1 MSRSRIEDILPLQP
15 LQEGFLFH
23 SLVADGS
30 VDVYTS
36 QVRFDLAGEVDA
48 VALRRAGERLLA
60 RHANLRAGFRHEG
73 VSRPVQVVYR
83 RVRLPWAEVDLSDA
97 VDVEARAAEVASADR
112 LRPFDLGRPPL
123 VRLSL
128 LRLGEGRFR
137 LLLTGHH
144 ILWDGWS
151 VPVLVE
157 ELFRLYAAGGE
168 DAGLPAVTPYR
179 EYLAW
184 LGRQDREAAG
194 QAWATALEGL
204 AEPTL
209 VAPDTTHDKTAL
221 QEYVTTDLP
230 QHLLDRVTALA
241 RRHGLTLNTVVQGMW
256 GLLLARQTGREDVV
270 FGATVSGR
278 PPELEGV
285 ERMLGLFINTLPV
298 RVRLRPEESVID
310 LLTRLQEE
318 QSALIPH
325 HHYGLA
331 DIQRHTG
338 FGTLFDTSMVVENY
352 PLDPAAFTAALGDLD
367 LVGIGFDDATHYP
380 LSLAAIPVPGAGLT
394 LKVSYRPDVYARDE
408 AQRISARLVHLLETA
423 VDAPERPI
431 HTVDV
436 LPPEEREFLLSVAG
450 PVVPS
455 ARVERCVHEIFEER
469 VAAAP
474 DAVAVVFGEVSLTY
488 AELDARANQL
498 AHHLRG
504 LGVGPGS
511 LVGVCLERG
520 LDLVPALL
528 GVLKAGAGYLPL
540 DPASP
545 ADRLGYVLADAGAG
559 VVVTSGAVVSVLE
572 GVFGGELVVLD
583 RDADVI
589 GVWPATAPVSC
600 VVPDSTVYVIYTS
613 GSTGRPKGV
622 VLAHANVVRLFETAQ
637 AEFGFGP
644 DDVWTLFHSYA
655 FDFSVWE
662 IFGALLHGGRLVVVP
677 EMTAREPSRFHELL
691 VREGVTVLNQTPSA
705 FTQLIE
711 EDRVRAAETAG
722 RLALRTVVF
731 GGAALDCGALGTW
744 VARHGLERPRLVNMY
759 GITETTV
766 HVTYYPVGEEDVAAG
781 GSASPIGRPLNDLS
795 VYLLDRF
802 GQLVPVGVAGEIHV
816 GGPGVARGYLNRPEL
831 TAERFV
837 PDPFGPPGGRLY
849 RSGDLA
855 RRRADGSLEFL
866 GRSDDQVKVRGY
878 RIEPG
883 EISARLTA
891 HSAVRE
897 AVVVV
902 RDERLVAYLVAD
914 AELPSTAE
922 LRQFVA
928 GALPQYM
935 VPAAFVVL
943 ERLPLT
949 VNGKVDRGALP
960 APEFVSGVGRGP
972 RSGVE
977 GVLCS
982 LFAEVLGLDRVGVGD
997 SFFDCGGDSIMA
1009 IQLVSRAR
1017 RAGWVVSARDVFQ
1030 HPSVER
1036 LARVAVPVGSGGVVE
1051 AAGAG
1056 VGVVPLTPV
1065 MGWLRDL
1072 GGPVSGF
1079 HQHVVVGVPGGVGRD
1094 RLVGALQA
1102 VVDRHDMLRSRLVRE
1117 GGEWRL
1123 EVAAPGLV
1131 DAGGLLDHVP
1141 TSHLD
1146 EDSVLTAIGE
1156 RAEAERRRLDPD
1168 AGAVLRAVWFEPG
1181 RLLLVAHHLVVDGV
1195 SWRILLEDL
1204 KAAAEGREPEPV
1216 PSSFRSWARRLRD
1229 QAEQGTYADQ
1239 LDFWRRI
1246 VGEPAPSLGARALD
1260 SQKDTVATRRVMELS
1275 LPPESTEALL
1285 TRVPALFHGGVN
1297 DVLLTGLA
1305 LAVQEWQS
1313 RRGREGG
1320 AGVLVDLE
1328 GHGRVEA
1335 AGVDLSRTVG
1345 WFTSIHPVRLVAGGV
1360 SWDEVCAGGLA
1371 AGRAL
1376 KVVKEQVRAVP
1387 DDGVGFGV
1395 LRYLDASAGAELAAG
1410 VRPELGFNYLGRF
1423 AGGGGGGAWELSAR
1437 AGMVGGGADAGL
1449 PLAHALEVNAVTYD
1463 LAEGSRLRASWA
1475 WADGVLSEAEVEEL
1489 ARLWFQALEGLARH
1503 ADAPDA
1509 GGLTPSDLDLVQL
1522 DQAEI
1527 ELLEGGAP
1535 ELEDILPLQPL
1546 QEGFLFHSLVADG
1559 SVDVY
1564 TSQVRFDL
1572 AGEVDAVALRRAGE
1586 RLLARHANLRAG
1598 FRHEGVSRP
1607 VQVVYRRV
1615 RLPWA
1620 EVDLSDAVDVE
1631 ARAAEVASAD
1641 RLRPFDL
1648 GRPPLVRLSLLR
1660 LGEGRFRLLLT
1671 GHHILWDGWSVPV
1684 LVEELFR
1691 LYAAGGE
1698 DAGLPAVTPYREY
1711 LAWLGRQDREAAGQ
1725 AWATALEG
1733 LAEPTLV
1740 APDTTHDHSPV
1751 QDMVRTEMPKELV
1764 EALAA
1769 TGRRYGVTLNTV
1781 VQGMWGL
1788 LLARQTG
1795 REDVVFGATVS
1806 GRPPEL
1812 EGVERMLGL
1821 FVNTLPVRVRLRPE
1835 ESVID
1840 LLTRLQEEQSALIP
1854 HHHYGLSDIQRH
1866 TGFGTLFDTTTVLTN
1881 YPLDPSVL
1889 DTVLGDLE
1897 VLDVG
1902 NDDATHYPLR
1912 MAVVPDGSGLGLRLG
1927 YLPDLYT
1934 RDEAQRMLDRVLH
1947 LLETLAADPERA
1959 VSSIDLLTEEER
1971 HQLLV
1976 EWGGY

>member
-1 MSRSRIEDILPLQP
+1 MTRSRIEDILPLQP
-15 LQEGFLFH
+15 LQEGLLFH

-36 QVRFDLAGEVDA
+36 QLRFDIAGEVDGA
-48 VALRRAGERLLA
+48 ALRRAGERLLA

-83 RVRLPWAEVDLSDA
+83 RVRLPWAEVDLSGVADA
-97 VDVEARAAEVASADR
+97 EARAAELASEDR

-123 VRLSL
+123 LRLSL
-128 LRLGEGRFR
+128 LKLGERR
-137 LLLTGHH
+137 YRILLTGHH

-157 ELFRLYAAGGE
+157 ELFRLYAARSD
-168 DAGLPAVTPYR
+168 DAALPPVTPYR
-179 EYLAW
+179 QYLAW
-184 LGRQDREAAG
+184 LARQDRPAAE
-194 QAWATALEGL
+194 QAWTSALEGL
-204 AEPTL
+204 PEPTL

-221 QEYVTTDLP
+221 QEYVSTDLP
-230 QHLLDRVTALA
+230 RDLLDRVTALA
-241 RRHGLTLNTVVQGMW
+241 RRHGMTLNTVIQGVW

-298 RVRLRPEESVID
+298 RVRLRPEEPVIG

-318 QSALIPH
+318 QAQLIPH
-325 HHYGLA
+325 HHYGLS

-352 PLDPAAFTAALGDLD
+352 PLDPSVFTTVLGDLE

-380 LSLAAIPVPGAGLT
+380 LSLAAIPLPGAGLT
-394 LKVSYRPDVYARDE
+394 LKVSYRPDVYDHDE
-408 AQRISARLVHLLETA
+408 AQRISGRLVHLLETLVEDPEKRTDA
-423 VDAPERPI
+423 VN
-431 HTVDV
+431 V
-436 LPPEEREFLLSVAG
+436 LPAYEREFLLAAAG
-450 PVVPS
+450 PVVAS
-455 ARVERCVHEIFEER
+455 APVERCVHEIFEER
-469 VAAAP
+469 AAASP
-474 DAVAVVFGEVSLTY
+474 DAVAVVFGESSLTY
-488 AELDARANQL
+488 AEVEIRANRL
-498 AHHLRG
+498 AHHLRS
-504 LGVGPGS
+504 LGVVEGS

-520 LDLVPALL
+520 LDLVPSLL

-545 ADRLGYVLADAGAG
+545 ADRLGYVLADAGAR
-559 VVVTSGAVVSVLE
+559 VVVTSGGLVPVLGE
-572 GVFGGELVVLD
+572 VFDGELVVLD
-583 RDADVI
+583 RDAEVI
-589 GVWPATAPVSC
+589 ASRPKTAPVVS
-600 VVPDSTVYVIYTS
+600 VVPDSVVYVIYTS

-622 VLAHANVVRLFETAQ
+622 VLGHANVVRLFETAQ
-637 AEFGFGP
+637 AQFGFGP
-644 DDVWTLFHSYA
+644 SDAWTLFHSYA

-711 EDRVRAAETAG
+711 EDRTRNNSG
-722 RLALRTVVF
+722 QLALRTVIF
-731 GGAALDCGALGTW
+731 GGEALDCGALQGW
-744 VARHGLERPRLVNMY
+744 VARHGLESPRLVNMY

-795 VYLLDRF
+795 LHLLDAR
-802 GQLVPVGVAGEIHV
+802 GELVPVGVPGEIYV

-837 PDPFGPPGGRLY
+837 PDPFGPAGSRLY

-855 RRRADGSLEFL
+855 RRRTDGSLEFL
-866 GRSDDQVKVRGY
+866 GRADDQVKVRGY

-883 EISARLTA
+883 EISARLTTHPA
-891 HSAVRE
+891 IRD
-897 AVVVV
+897 AVVIV
-902 RDERLVAYLVAD
+902 RDERLIAYLVVD
-914 AELPSTAE
+914 GELPSTAD
-922 LRQFVA
+922 LRAFL
-928 GALPQYM
+928 GESLPEYM

-949 VNGKVDRGALP
+949 VNGKVDRRALP
-960 APEFVSGVGRGP
+960 APEFSSGAGREP
-972 RSGVE
+972 RPGAE
-977 GVLCS
+977 QVLCS
-982 LFAEVLGLDRVGVGD
+982 LFAEVLGLDQVGVED

-1017 RAGWVVSARDVFQ
+1017 RAGWVLSARDVFQ
-1030 HPSVER
+1030 HPTVER
-1036 LARVAVPVGSGGVVE
+1036 LAQAAAPVGTDSAVTE
-1051 AAGAG
+1051 PAGAG
-1056 VGVVPLTPV
+1056 LGTVPLTPV
-1065 MGWLRDL
+1065 MGWLRGL
-1072 GGPVSGF
+1072 GGPVEGF
-1079 HQHVVVGVPGGVGRD
+1079 HQHVVVSLPDAVNRAG
-1094 RLVGALQA
+1094 LVRALQA
-1102 VVDRHDMLRSRLVRE
+1102 VIERHDMLRSRLVRE
-1117 GGEWRL
+1117 GDAWSL
-1123 EVAAPGLV
+1123 EVAAPGAV
-1131 DAGGLLDHVP
+1131 DADGLLEHAAVCD
-1141 TSHLD
+1141 LD
-1146 EDSVLTAIGE
+1146 EAAVLTAIDE

-1168 AGAVLRAVWFEPG
+1168 AGVVFRAVWFEPG

-1204 KAAAEGREPEPV
+1204 KAAWEGRELEPV
-1216 PSSFRSWARRLRD
+1216 PSSFRSWARRLHE
-1229 QAEQGTYADQ
+1229 QAGQGTYAAQ
-1239 LDFWRRI
+1239 LDLWRHI
-1246 VGEPAPSLGARALD
+1246 AGEPARPLGSRALD
-1260 SQKDTVATRRVMELS
+1260 AAKDTVVTRRVLDLS
-1275 LPPESTEALL
+1275 LPVELTEALL
-1285 TRVPALFHGGVN
+1285 TRVPALFRGGVN
-1297 DVLLTGLA
+1297 DVLLAGLA
-1305 LAVQEWQS
+1305 PAVQEWQR
-1313 RRGREGG
+1313 RRGRESD
-1320 AGVLVDLE
+1320 AGVLLDLE
-1328 GHGRVEA
+1328 GHGRVEEP
-1335 AGVDLSRTVG
+1335 GVDLSRTVG
-1345 WFTSIHPVRLVAGGV
+1345 WFTSIHPVRLDAGGV
-1360 SWDEVCAGGLA
+1360 SWDEVCAGDAA
-1371 AGRAL
+1371 AGRVL
-1376 KVVKEQVRAVP
+1376 KRVKEQMRAVP
-1387 DDGVGFGV
+1387 DDGIGYGV
-1395 LRYLDASAGAELAAG
+1395 LRHLDPAAGAELATCGQA
-1410 VRPELGFNYLGRF
+1410 EAGFNYLGRF
-1423 AGGGGGGAWELSAR
+1423 TNGSNGAWELSAR
-1437 AGMVGGGADAGL
+1437 AGMIGGGADAGL
-1449 PLAHALEVNAVTYD
+1449 PLAHALELNAVTYD
-1463 LAEGSRLRASWA
+1463 LAEGPCLHASWA
-1475 WADGVLSEAEVEEL
+1475 WADGVLSEAEVREL
-1489 ARLWFQALEGLARH
+1489 AQLWFEALEGLARH
-1503 ADAPDA
+1503 ADAPGA

-1522 DQAEI
+1522 GQDEI
-1527 ELLEGGAP
+1527 EVLEDGAA
-1535 ELEDILPLQPL
+1535 EVEDILPLQPL
-1546 QEGFLFHSLVADG
+1546 QEGLLFHSLVADG

-1572 AGEVDAVALRRAGE
+1572 AGEVDAGALRRAGE

-1620 EVDLSDAVDVE
+1620 EVDLSGVADAE
-1631 ARAAEVASAD
+1631 ARAAELASED

-1648 GRPPLVRLSLLR
+1648 GRPPLLRLSLLK
-1660 LGEGRFRLLLT
+1660 LGERRYRILLT

-1691 LYAAGGE
+1691 LYAARSD
-1698 DAGLPAVTPYREY
+1698 DAALPPVTPYRQY
-1711 LAWLGRQDREAAGQ
+1711 LAWLARQDRPAAEQ
-1725 AWATALEG
+1725 AWTSALEG
-1733 LAEPTLV
+1733 LPEPTLV

-1751 QDMVRTEMPKELV
+1751 QDMVRTEMPKELA

-1781 VQGMWGL
+1781 IQGVWGL

-1821 FVNTLPVRVRLRPE
+1821 FINTLPVRVRLRPE
-1835 ESVID
+1835 EPVIG
-1840 LLTRLQEEQSALIP
+1840 LLTRLQEEQAQLIP

-1889 DTVLGDLE
+1889 DTVLGDLD
-1897 VLDVG
+1897 VLDID
-1902 NDDATHYPLR
+1902 NEDATHYPLR
-1912 MAVVPDGSGLGLRLG
+1912 MAVVPDGDSLGLRLG

-1934 RDEAQRMLDRVLH
+1934 RDEAQRLLDRVLH
-1947 LLETLAADPERA
+1947 LLETLAEDPERP
-1959 VSSIDLLTEEER
+1959 VSGIDILTEEER